1 LLLANTLT
9 WQPAAQ
15 EICLPH
21 PDEPAKPITE
31 AHAVAGASEDL
42 QLAEACRSGN
52 AAAYEKLYQ
61 AHGPRLKSIALNLL
75 GNRTDAEDAV
85 QEVFLKVYRGI
96 GSFRGQSSFS
106 TWIYRILLN
115 SCYDMR
121 RRKLRRQET
130 PEPVR
135 EGEGETP
142 LEIPGPVH
150 DHPMRLVL
158 ETCVAQ
164 LKQNQREVFLLFEV
178 EGFRHSEIAGML
190 NISETSSKNILYQAK
205 RQLRRLLTE
214 SGKQT

>member
-1 LLLANTLT
+1 
-9 WQPAAQ
+9 
-15 EICLPH
+15 LPH

-31 AHAVAGASEDL
+31 ARAVAGLSEDR

-61 AHGPRLKSIALNLL
+61 AHGSRLKSIALNLL
-75 GNRTDAEDAV
+75 GNKSDAEDAV
-85 QEVFLKVYRGI
+85 QEVFLKVYRSI
-96 GSFRGQSSFS
+96 GSFRAQSSFS

-135 EGEGETP
+135 EGEMETP
-142 LEIPGPVH
+142 LEIPAPVS

-164 LKQNQREVFLLFEV
+164 LPHKQREVFLLFEV

-190 NISETSSKNILYQAK
+190 SISETSSKNILYQAK

-214 SGKQT
+214 SGKRA

>member
-1 LLLANTLT
+1 
-9 WQPAAQ
+9 
-15 EICLPH
+15 
-21 PDEPAKPITE
+21 
-31 AHAVAGASEDL
+31 
-42 QLAEACRSGN
+42 
-52 AAAYEKLYQ
+52 
-61 AHGPRLKSIALNLL
+61 
-75 GNRTDAEDAV
+75 
-85 QEVFLKVYRGI
+85 LKVYRGI

-135 EGEGETP
+135 EGEEETP
-142 LEIPGPVH
+142 LEIPGPAH

-164 LKQNQREVFLLFEV
+164 LRQKQREVFLLFEV

-214 SGKQT
+214 SGKQA